1 MRQPKLIIW
10 DWNGTILDDM
20 EFTYWIENEMLKKRG
35 LRSIPDRAFYLDNF
49 GFPIIDYYRKLGYDF
64 SVHPYEV
71 LAAEFHDMYAEGYKK
86 CPLKAGVLK
95 MLQDVRQR
103 GIPQTLLSASEQSR
117 LIEQTSYY
125 GVGEYFGELLG
136 LSDDFATSKV
146 ERAKAYIRDN
156 HFRADEVVFIGDTDH
171 DYEAANAV
179 GCNCILMTG
188 GHQSRKRLAACGV
201 PVAENFDDLR
211 AMLFGE

>member
-64 SVHPYEV
+64 SAHPYEV
-71 LAAEFHDMYAEGYKK
+71 LAAEFHDMYAAGYRN
-86 CPLKAGVLK
+86 CPLKAGVLE
-95 MLQDVRQR
+95 MLQDVRRR

-125 GVGEYFGELLG
+125 GVEEYFGELLG

-188 GHQSRKRLAACGV
+188 GHQSRKRLEACGV

-211 AMLFGE
+211 AMLFES